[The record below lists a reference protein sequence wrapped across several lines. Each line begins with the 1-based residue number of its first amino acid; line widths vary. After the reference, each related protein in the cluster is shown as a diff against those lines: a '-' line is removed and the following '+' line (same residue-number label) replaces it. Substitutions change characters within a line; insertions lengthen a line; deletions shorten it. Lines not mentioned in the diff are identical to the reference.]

1 MFNITNKELISQKI
15 NSWKN
20 KHLNNGLKNKDR
32 KCMNSLGLRFNKI
45 RYLFSCLEG
54 IYLIG

>member
-1 MFNITNKELISQKI
+1 
-15 NSWKN
+15 WKN